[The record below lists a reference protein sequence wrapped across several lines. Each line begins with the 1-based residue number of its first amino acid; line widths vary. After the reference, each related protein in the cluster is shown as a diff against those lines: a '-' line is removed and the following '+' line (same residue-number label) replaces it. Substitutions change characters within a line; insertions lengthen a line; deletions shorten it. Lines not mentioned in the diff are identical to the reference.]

1 MKRFPL
7 LTLFPLLSVL
17 PAGAAVILSGATNNT
32 APSGQ
37 PYFSNIGTLHGAS
50 AIYLGGGWVAT
61 PAHVAGSLPASVN
74 FGGIAYTTVT
84 GTYHRIGNP
93 SGSGLSALTD
103 LAVFQ
108 LSSSPPLPTVPIAA
122 ATPNVGADLMM
133 IGAGRL
139 QAASPTYW
147 QVTAVPGANNDI
159 WTEVT
164 PPGQSYN
171 AAGFKTTATNIVR
184 WGENE
189 TDATAITVNYGLGD
203 VYGYTT
209 VFDLGAM
216 THEAQAVVGDSGGGV
231 FHQVAGAWQLSGMMV
246 TIATYENQPAY
257 TAVIGNETYMLDL
270 TYYRNGIL
278 AVIPEPSAPILAAG
292 GLCLLFR
299 RRRPR

>member
-7 LTLFPLLSVL
+7 LTLFPLLFAS
-17 PAGAAVILSGATNNT
+17 PAGAVVVISGAANTT

-37 PYFSNIGTLHGAS
+37 PYFSNVGRVGGATG
-50 AIYLGGGWVAT
+50 IYIGGGWVVTA
-61 PAHVAGSLPASVN
+61 AHVAPSLPASAT
-74 FGGIAYTTVT
+74 FGGVAYTTAA
-84 GTYHRIGNP
+84 GSYHRLGNP
-93 SGSGLSALTD
+93 AGSGLSALTD
-103 LAVFQ
+103 LAMFR
-108 LSSSPPLPTVPIAA
+108 LATSPSLPTVPIATA
-122 ATPNVGADLMM
+122 IPAVGTDVMM

-139 QAASPTYW
+139 QSATPAYW
-147 QVTAVPGANNDI
+147 QVTPVAGPNNDI
-159 WTEVT
+159 WTQVT

-171 AAGFKTTATNIVR
+171 AAGFYAAGAYTLR

-189 TDATAITVNYGLGD
+189 VDANGLTVAYGYGD
-203 VYGYTT
+203 VRGYTT
-209 VFDLGAM
+209 VFDIGVM
-216 THEAQAVVGDSGGGV
+216 THEAQAINGDSGGGV